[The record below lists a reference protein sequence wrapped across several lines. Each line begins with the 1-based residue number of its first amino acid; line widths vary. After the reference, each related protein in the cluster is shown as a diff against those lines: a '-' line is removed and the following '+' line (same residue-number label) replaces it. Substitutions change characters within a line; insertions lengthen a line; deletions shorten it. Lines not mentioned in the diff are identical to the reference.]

1 MQKAL
6 VTGASGFLGKYI
18 VQELSK
24 QYVVHTLGR
33 QADAD
38 YHADISTE
46 IPQVNSSYDL
56 VVHAAAKAHKISAT
70 SEEAA
75 DFFEVNENGSRR
87 LCEAFDQSKFYPKH
101 WVFISTG
108 SCVWTGRR
116 ELIKETEPL
125 NGLTPYARSK
135 INAEKILTGWC
146 SEHGVKLTILRL
158 PLIAGPNPPGNL
170 RAL

>member
-18 VQELSK
+18 VRELSK

-56 VVHAAAKAHKISAT
+56 IVHAAAKAHKISAT

-75 DFFEVNENGSRR
+75 DFFEVNEKGSRR
-87 LCEAFDQSKFYPKH
+87 LCEAFDQSKFYPKQ
-101 WVFISTG
+101 WVFMSTVAVYG
-108 SCVWTGRR
+108 LEGG

-135 INAEKILTGWC
+135 INAETILTGWC
-146 SEHGVKLTILRL
+146 SEHE
-158 PLIAGPNPPGNL
+158 
-170 RAL
+170 